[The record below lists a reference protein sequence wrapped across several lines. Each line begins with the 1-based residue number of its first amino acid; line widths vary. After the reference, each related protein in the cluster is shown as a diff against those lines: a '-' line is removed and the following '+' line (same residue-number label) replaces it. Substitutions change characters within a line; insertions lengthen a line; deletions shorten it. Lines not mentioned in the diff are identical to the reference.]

1 MSPVFTVMLTET
13 EFTGYTLVED
23 GRFLDA
29 TAEGWQTTWTWLSP
43 VFSVTL
49 TEAELTGYSL
59 VEEQVIWTTTASL
72 TRLQKSDK

>member
-1 MSPVFTVMLTET
+1 MLTET

-23 GRFLDA
+23 GRFLDV
-29 TAEGWQTTWTWLSP
+29 TTEGWQTTWTWLSP

-59 VEEQVIWTTTASL
+59 VEEQVIRMTTASL
-72 TRLQKSDK
+72 THLQKSVE